1 MFNAV
6 LGILHDRVLQ
16 QAEDTAAVHA
26 DYHYTH
32 CINSFKLTSAARKT
46 ILIAGMD
53 TAKNIWNMALVH
65 LKGFQEPEV
74 FAHFLT
80 RDIQGRDIVKLS

>member
-1 MFNAV
+1 MCNSPDNSKYFRVQIINKLHMFNAV
-6 LGILHDRVLQ
+6 LGILHDR
-16 QAEDTAAVHA
+16 AEDTAAVPA

-53 TAKNIWNMALVH
+53 IAKNIWDMM
-65 LKGFQEPEV
+65 
-74 FAHFLT
+74 T
-80 RDIQGRDIVKLS
+80 

>member
-1 MFNAV
+1 MCNSPDNSKYFRVQIINKLHMFNAV

-16 QAEDTAAVHA
+16 QAEYTAAVHA

-53 TAKNIWNMALVH
+53 TAKNIWDMI
-65 LKGFQEPEV
+65 
-74 FAHFLT
+74 T
-80 RDIQGRDIVKLS
+80 

>member
-26 DYHYTH
+26 DYHNTH

-46 ILIAGMD
+46 ISIAGMD
-53 TAKNIWNMALVH
+53 TAKNIWDMM
-65 LKGFQEPEV
+65 
-74 FAHFLT
+74 T
-80 RDIQGRDIVKLS
+80 